1 MESEN
6 NYMPTEIQ
14 FKYELRKQLTELK
27 RKLEMLKDKK
37 YDTLEKEYQKEID
50 DIEISLQD

>member
-27 RKLEMLKDKK
+27 RKLEMLQDKQ
-37 YDTLEKEYQKEID
+37 YDKLEKEYQKEID